1 MTNDQAIAMVRNI
14 VGEDSTTMTDDI
26 IEVYLQLA
34 TGKILE
40 RLYPYNTEEN
50 NIPARYETLLCE
62 LAARLYVRRGAE
74 GENSHEENG
83 VNRAYADAGDEDIL
97 SRITPYA
104 KVV

>member
-1 MTNDQAIAMVRNI
+1 MTNDQMIAMVRNI
-14 VGEDSTTMTDDI
+14 VGEDSATMTDAL

-40 RLYPYNTEEN
+40 RLYPYNTEETE
-50 NIPARYETLLCE
+50 IPARYETLLCE
-62 LAARLYVRRGAE
+62 LSARLYVRRGAE
-74 GENSHEENG
+74 AETSHEENG